1 MCLWNWL
8 IRSISLYFCKW
19 HLLKF
24 PPVLGDSLLKV
35 SGYMHVQT
43 SQEQEWGAMGGHSPL
58 FLFCPG
64 AGDTPPLRIIWNVLV
79 EVGLRKFFLKQSV
92 GKAHRGNFSLL
103 MWLLWKVPLYLKV
116 ASSSPAITGAAY
128 REGTFLSSSG
138 VVGGCC
144 LLNGRWEMTGCP
156 AIVERSPG
164 WV

>member
-1 MCLWNWL
+1 MKLADTINFTL
-8 IRSISLYFCKW
+8 FLEVTSS
-19 HLLKF
+19 
-24 PPVLGDSLLKV
+24 KV
-35 SGYMHVQT
+35 SSSSGWQS
-43 SQEQEWGAMGGHSPL
+43 SQGAWIHACPNLPGTGMGSYGWAFATLPPL
-58 FLFCPG
+58 SWCWRP
-64 AGDTPPLRIIWNVLV
+64 PPLRIIWTVLV
-79 EVGLRKFFLKQSV
+79 EAGLRKFLLKQSV
-92 GKAHRGNFSLL
+92 GKAHRGSFSLL
-103 MWLLWKVPLYLKV
+103 TWMLWKVPLYLKA